1 MSRSASAQRRPN
13 PVPHGRRSNLAPVLL
28 AVCALVVPAG
38 CAKKGPPSGG
48 PPDLTPPHVIG
59 AQPDSGSARV
69 PLDAVLSLTFSEGME
84 PRSTNDA
91 VSLAPVVE
99 IRRRRWSGRTL
110 SLELAKPLEAGHTYT
125 LFVAGGARDNHGN
138 NLAAGPGIVF
148 STADSFPR
156 GRIEGHIDAR
166 GFAAVG
172 TALWCYVDRPGHVPD
187 STARDFDAIGLTNE
201 AGDFRVDGLT
211 VPGRYRLWA
220 FADLNANH
228 SFEPDAD
235 VLVPADTTFALEPQ
249 HPTAGPVTLRLVNP
263 RAPGVLTGAVLDT
276 LGDSLGVR
284 RIVAVA
290 DSDTSARVMQ
300 DVDNKGGFELQLR
313 AGRYRIRAYRDLD
326 KNKFWNPEKEPA
338 SEELIFVVEP
348 AANVKDLV
356 LVLRRP
362 GGVP

>member
-1 MSRSASAQRRPN
+1 MRAA
-13 PVPHGRRSNLAPVLL
+13 LAIAAL
-28 AVCALVVPAG
+28 ALAAAATG

-48 PPDLTPPHVIG
+48 PPDLTPPRVI
-59 AQPDSGSARV
+59 ATAPDSGTAGV
-69 PLDAVLSLTFSEGME
+69 PRDAVLSLTFSEGME
-84 PRSTNDA
+84 PRSTNEA

-99 IRRRRWSGRTL
+99 IKRRRWSGRTL

-138 NLAAGPGIVF
+138 AMQAGSAVVF
-148 STADSFPR
+148 STGDSFPR
-156 GRIEGHIDAR
+156 GRIEGHIDAK
-166 GFAAVG
+166 GFAAIG

-201 AGDFRVDGLT
+201 AGEFRVDGLA

-220 FADLNANH
+220 FADLNGNH
-228 SFEPDAD
+228 SFEPETD
-235 VLVPADTTFALEPQ
+235 VLVPADTTFALERE

-263 RAPGVLTGAVLDT
+263 RAPGVLSGAVLDT

-290 DSDTSARVMQ
+290 DSDTTARVML
-300 DVDNKGGFELQLR
+300 DVDNKGGFQLQLK
-313 AGRYRIRAYRDLD
+313 AGRYRIRAFRDLD

-338 SEELIFVVEP
+338 SDELIFIVEP
-348 AANVKDLV
+348 AADVKDLV

-362 GGVP
+362 RGVP

>member
-1 MSRSASAQRRPN
+1 MKPQGPTLRAGTRSPARR
-13 PVPHGRRSNLAPVLL
+13 GWEGYAAPALL
-28 AVCALVVPAG
+28 ALAALAG

-48 PPDLTPPHVIG
+48 PPDLTPPRVIG
-59 AQPDSGSARV
+59 TVPDSGSARV
-69 PLDAVLSLTFSEGME
+69 PLNAVLSLTFSEGME
-84 PRSTNDA
+84 PRSTNEA

-99 IRRRRWSGRTL
+99 IRRHRWSGRTL

-125 LFVAGGARDNHGN
+125 LVVAGGAHDNHGN
-138 NLAAGPGIVF
+138 NMAGGSAIVF

-156 GRIEGHIDAR
+156 GRIAGHVDAR
-166 GFAAVG
+166 GFSALG

-187 STARDFDAIGLTNE
+187 STARDFDAIGLANE
-201 AGDFRVDGLT
+201 NGDFRVDGLA
-211 VPGRYRLWA
+211 VPGRYKLWA
-220 FADLNANH
+220 FADLNGNH

-235 VLVPADTTFALEPQ
+235 VLVPADTTFVLEPG
-249 HPTAGPVTLRLVNP
+249 HPAAGPMTLRLVNP

-290 DSDTSARVMQ
+290 DSDTSARIMH
-300 DVDNKGGFELQLR
+300 DVDAKGGFELSLK
-313 AGRYRIRAYRDLD
+313 AGRYRIRAFRDLD
-326 KNKFWNPEKEPA
+326 KNKLWNPDKEPA

-348 AANVKDLV
+348 AADVKDLV

-362 GGVP
+362 RGVP